1 MKGAADALKKQ
12 REARFDERQA
22 GADDPETFYAEKV
35 EGSLRK
41 MKGDTWVADWIANH
55 ICKDHWS
62 GPSRG
67 RAGEFWRWAGYNQVR
82 RMVAKETPAP
92 VHLHAV

>member
-1 MKGAADALKKQ
+1 MNDQIVQEISVVLQ
-12 REARFDERQA
+12 HL
-22 GADDPETFYAEKV
+22 AE
-35 EGSLRK
+35 
-41 MKGDTWVADWIANH
+41 KGDTWVADWIANH

-62 GPSRG
+62 GLSRG

-82 RMVAKETPAP
+82 RMVAKETPDR